1 MGLHVLRILLDV
13 VRDLVLDDLVL
24 ELFDRVLQGK
34 FSSLPGLGSLSGK
47 AGAVL
52 NGSETT
58 S

>member
-1 MGLHVLRILLDV
+1 MGLRVLRVLLDV

-24 ELFDRVLQGK
+24 ELFDRVLQGE
-34 FSSLPGLGSLSGK
+34 FSSLPGLGSLSGQ